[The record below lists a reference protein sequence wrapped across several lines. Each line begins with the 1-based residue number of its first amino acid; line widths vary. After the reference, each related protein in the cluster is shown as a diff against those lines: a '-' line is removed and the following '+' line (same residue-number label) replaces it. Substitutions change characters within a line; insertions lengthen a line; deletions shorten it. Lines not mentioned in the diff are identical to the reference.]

1 MRIRHSGTFWWGEGG
16 YAMAA
21 LLVGMSIMAVALS
34 VALPIW
40 HTAAKRER
48 ETELIFRGQQYARA
62 ISLFQRKYANAF
74 PPNLDILLN
83 ERFLRKKYKDPM
95 TKDGEFQLLY
105 IGAQPA
111 AGVPQAGRGAQPG
124 IAPGPVGIPSAPA
137 AAPGAPAGVVG
148 AVQGG
153 ARGGIT
159 GVASKSTEKGFRLY
173 NGREKYN
180 EWAFVAVQASLSAG
194 APTGGPDGRGGQ
206 PGRGGVP
213 PGRGGRSPQNPGGV
227 GAPGTAPFSP
237 QPPGGRQPG
246 GFPPAGPGG
255 FRPGP

>member
-1 MRIRHSGTFWWGEGG
+1 MQYSGRFVTTERG

-62 ISLFQRKYANAF
+62 ITLFQRKYANTF

-105 IGAQPA
+105 LGAQPA
-111 AGVPQAGRGAQPG
+111 PGAPQAGRGGTQPG
-124 IAPGPVGIPSAPA
+124 VAPGGVGFPTAPA
-137 AAPGAPAGVVG
+137 TVPGAPAGVVG

-159 GVASKSTEKGFRLY
+159 GVASKSTENGLRLY
-173 NGREKYN
+173 NGRQKYN
-180 EWAFVAVQASLSAG
+180 EWAFIPVETSLSAG
-194 APTGGPDGRGGQ
+194 APTGGLTPNGRGGQ
-206 PGRGGVP
+206 PGRGVP
-213 PGRGGRSPQNPGGV
+213 PGRGGRAPQPGGV
-227 GAPGTAPFSP
+227 GPGGTAPFSP

-255 FRPGP
+255 FRPGL